1 MVVEESWV
9 KSVLSLACNMRL
21 YAHKNIDFNKM
32 KKTPDLFKVGATVQ
46 LGFCCMV
53 PGLLILRV
61 ALLGLP
67 GEIDPRRGSLKKGP
81 RWELSSVLCGLE
93 GRKMTFNWCEW

>member
-32 KKTPDLFKVGATVQ
+32 KKAPDLFKVGATVQ